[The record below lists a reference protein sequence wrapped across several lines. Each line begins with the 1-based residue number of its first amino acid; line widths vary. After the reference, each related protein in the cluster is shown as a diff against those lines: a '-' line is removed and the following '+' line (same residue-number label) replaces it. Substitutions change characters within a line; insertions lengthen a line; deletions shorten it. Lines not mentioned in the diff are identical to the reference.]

1 MQRKTRSILEELNT
15 MSIRKDKNHIVESRA
30 NNIIHSAINIFEQI
44 DNLYTPEQAE
54 DLQRKF
60 VNAIRARDPRK
71 FARSVRRKDENN

>member
-1 MQRKTRSILEELNT
+1 

-71 FARSVRRKDENN
+71 FARSVRRKDEN